1 MTALSSIQKFW
12 GATCLLAAIA
22 LLAACGTDA
31 PPPAV
36 PPETATPAIATESAE
51 TAAPAIATESAEP
64 SAFPDLTTSTPAAP
78 ATQSATA
85 PESTALAAPAPTE
98 SVPQPT
104 TAEPTAQ
111 PTAAQPTAAQ
121 PTAQPTAAQ
130 PTAQP
135 TPLPTAQTSTPT
147 SAPTPTTTPQPPAAA
162 TPSPSWSGT
171 LSYQVLATHPH
182 DTSAFTQGLL
192 WFDGLVY
199 ESTGLR
205 GQSVL
210 RTVDLPTGRVLEQTT
225 AHPQYFGEGL
235 ALVDDQLIWLT
246 WQAGTATVHHQNTLE
261 QTGSFTYSGEGWG
274 LCHDGARLVMSDG
287 SSTLTFRH
295 PETFEV
301 LGSVPVT
308 RADGSPVN
316 RLNELECI
324 DDDVW
329 ANVWLTNRIVV
340 IDPDTGTVIAEA
352 DMAGIINPHPELAD
366 SNNVLNGIAYRPDTG
381 TFLITGKRWPTVFE
395 VRFE

>member
-1 MTALSSIQKFW
+1 MTALNRTCTFW
-12 GATCLLAAIA
+12 AAVCLLATAA
-22 LLAACGTDA
+22 LAGACGTDA
-31 PPPAV
+31 PPPTTAPEATV
-36 PPETATPAIATESAE
+36 TAQSAASPKPSASAEPPVLATAAPTHQPTAEPDFFASATATPTSSA
-51 TAAPAIATESAEP
+51 PLP
-64 SAFPDLTTSTPAAP
+64 
-78 ATQSATA
+78 TA
-85 PESTALAAPAPTE
+85 PPTTAQPTARPTAPPNA
-98 SVPQPT
+98 QPT
-104 TAEPTAQ
+104 TAPPPTAQ
-111 PTAAQPTAAQ
+111 PTAQITVEPTAG
-121 PTAQPTAAQ
+121 PTAQ
-130 PTAQP
+130 
-135 TPLPTAQTSTPT
+135 S
-147 SAPTPTTTPQPPAAA
+147 PTPTPEPTPKTTPEPTAAA
-162 TPSPSWSGT
+162 TPSPSWSGA
-171 LSYQVLATHPH
+171 LSYQVLATYPH

-210 RTVDLPTGRVLEQTT
+210 RIVDLPTGRVLQETPGD
-225 AHPQYFGEGL
+225 PQHFGEGL

-246 WQAGTATVHHQNTLE
+246 WQAGTATVHHQDTLE

-324 DDDVW
+324 GDDVW
-329 ANVWLTNRIVV
+329 ANVWLTDRIVV

>member
-1 MTALSSIQKFW
+1 MAALTRTRTFW
-12 GATCLLAAIA
+12 AAICLLTAVA

-31 PPPAV
+31 PPPVAL
-36 PPETATPAIATESAE
+36 PEATAPQQAAASPAPSASPEPTVLATAGPASQPTPAPDPTAPA
-51 TAAPAIATESAEP
+51 TAAPTNSAP
-64 SAFPDLTTSTPAAP
+64 
-78 ATQSATA
+78 
-85 PESTALAAPAPTE
+85 
-98 SVPQPT
+98 
-104 TAEPTAQ
+104 Q
-111 PTAAQPTAAQ
+111 PTAAQPTAQPTDAQPTTQPTPQ

-135 TPLPTAQTSTPT
+135 TVPTPEPT
-147 SAPTPTTTPQPPAAA
+147 VPATAAPTAAA
-162 TPSPSWSGT
+162 TPFPTWSGT
-171 LSYQVLATHPH
+171 LTYQVLATHPH

-210 RTVDLPTGRVLEQTT
+210 RIVDLPSGRVLQETT
-225 AHPQYFGEGL
+225 ADPQHFGEGL

-246 WQAGTATVHHQNTLE
+246 WRAGTATVYHRDTLE
-261 QTGSFTYSGEGWG
+261 QTGSFTYTGEGWG
-274 LCHDGARLVMSDG
+274 LCHDGTRLVMSDG
-287 SSTLTFRH
+287 SNTLTFRH
-295 PETFEV
+295 PTTFEV
-301 LGSVPVT
+301 LGSVPVIW
-308 RADGSPVN
+308 ANGSPVN

-324 DDDVW
+324 GNHVW
-329 ANVWLTNRIVV
+329 ANVWLTDRIVV
-340 IDPDTGTVIAEA
+340 IDPDTGIVIAEA
-352 DMAGIINPHPELAD
+352 DMAGIISPHPELTE